1 MAPLNTAASES
12 SLAVSGRIAWSF
24 DQPGGSQFFLMQ
36 KANNGPI
43 RMVGFTAHGRKQS
56 FEPTTDFNGVI
67 RSDLTNEETPLLLI
81 AQSDPAERQPELPP
95 NVTAPMPTPPED
107 TYGIPGFA
115 EFDVA
120 TYNKVAVSDTADIEA
135 SSFLRNFGPFTM
147 ILNYDGVTH
156 RRHFSKE
163 QIETQVTLL
172 EKQATGQ
179 VTILPHV
186 TRRPN
191 LKPVPFQ

>member
-1 MAPLNTAASES
+1 
-12 SLAVSGRIAWSF
+12 
-24 DQPGGSQFFLMQ
+24 
-36 KANNGPI
+36 
-43 RMVGFTAHGRKQS
+43 
-56 FEPTTDFNGVI
+56 
-67 RSDLTNEETPLLLI
+67 
-81 AQSDPAERQPELPP
+81 
-95 NVTAPMPTPPED
+95 MPTPPED

-120 TYNKVAVSDTADIEA
+120 TYNKVAGSDTTGIEA